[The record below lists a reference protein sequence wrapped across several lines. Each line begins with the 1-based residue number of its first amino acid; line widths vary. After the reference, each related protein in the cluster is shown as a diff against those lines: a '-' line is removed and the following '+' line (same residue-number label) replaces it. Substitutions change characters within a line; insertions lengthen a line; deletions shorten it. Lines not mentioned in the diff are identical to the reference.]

1 MYLVDVALTP
11 SLASGNIQQIID
23 PGKIMKITIL
33 LNSYFLFREIVCS
46 SYKFNKEMIG
56 YDLRRNESISYDY
69 NNMFAPNMYSKVIKV
84 FKRFNIIVL

>member
-1 MYLVDVALTP
+1 
-11 SLASGNIQQIID
+11 
-23 PGKIMKITIL
+23 
-33 LNSYFLFREIVCS
+33 
-46 SYKFNKEMIG
+46 MIG